1 MAEELDEIGAETAA
15 IMKQM
20 LQLATLVALRT
31 RERGQKEAE
40 ARVKVTESRIKDARE
55 LQLREAREA
64 KAKDPRNAELTRM
77 FEKAPLAKGVSLAKE
92 RGSELLSTTP
102 TGGQT
107 TTPARPAMRYDSAER
122 RSALAQHLDRIGVAP
137 ELAAVRM
144 LMEVGQAQPASEAV
158 RARPDTARRIG
169 QSREIEGRG
178 LERTRG

>member
-1 MAEELDEIGAETAA
+1 MPEMDDIGAETAS

-40 ARVKVTESRIKDARE
+40 ARVKVTESRIKEARE
-55 LQLREAREA
+55 LQLRDAREA
-64 KAKDPRNAELTRM
+64 KAKDPRNLELARM
-77 FEKAPLAKGVSLAKE
+77 FEKAPLERGVSLE
-92 RGSELLSTTP
+92 RDRISDRTSSTP
-102 TGGQT
+102 PAGGQT
-107 TTPARPAMRYDSAER
+107 TPAKPSIRYDSAER
-122 RSALAQHLDRIGVAP
+122 RTALAQHLNRIGVAP

-158 RARPDTARRIG
+158 RTRPDTSRRIG
-169 QSREIEGRG
+169 QARELEGRG

>member
-1 MAEELDEIGAETAA
+1 MPEMDDIGAETAS

-20 LQLATLVALRT
+20 LQLATLVALRS

-40 ARVKVTESRIKDARE
+40 ARVKVTESRVKEARE

-64 KAKDPRNAELTRM
+64 KAKDPRNLELSRM
-77 FEKAPLAKGVSLAKE
+77 FDKAPLERGVSLQRDRMPE
-92 RGSELLSTTP
+92 RTGSSTAP
-102 TGGQT
+102 VGGQT
-107 TTPARPAMRYDSAER
+107 SSPGVRYDSAER
-122 RSALAQHLDRIGVAP
+122 RAALAQHLNRVGVAP

-169 QSREIEGRG
+169 QARELEGRG

>member
-1 MAEELDEIGAETAA
+1 MPEMDEIGAETSA

-40 ARVKVTESRIKDARE
+40 ARVKVTESRIKEARE

-64 KAKDPRNAELTRM
+64 KAKDPRNVELARM
-77 FEKAPLAKGVSLAKE
+77 FEKAPLERGVSLD
-92 RGSELLSTTP
+92 RDRTSDRSSTAP
-102 TGGQT
+102 SGGQT
-107 TTPARPAMRYDSAER
+107 STPARPSVRYDSAER
-122 RSALAQHLDRIGVAP
+122 RTALAQHLNRIGVAP
-137 ELAAVRM
+137 ELAQVRM

-158 RARPDTARRIG
+158 RIKPDTSRRLGQAR
-169 QSREIEGRG
+169 ELEGRG